1 MEKDKKK
8 KAMIVLPTYNEKE
21 NIQELT
27 HKILSLPLNFELWI
41 LVVDDNSPD
50 GTGDIVQA
58 LAERERRIQLLVRK
72 KRRGRGAAV
81 IDGFKE
87 ALRLKADFVI
97 EMDADFSHQPQFIP
111 PLLKHCEKYD
121 LVIGSRFIKGG
132 KDQGRTILR
141 KFITLLAIN
150 FVRSQLK
157 LPVKDVN
164 SGFRCFKRNV
174 LEKIDLDDLISVGP
188 SIVQEMLYKSFLM
201 NFRIKEVPIIF
212 IDRRKGKTKLNLLT
226 LIETLIMVLKF
237 KKRYSRDN
245 LRESA

>member
-8 KAMIVLPTYNEKE
+8 KVMIVLPTYNEKE

-27 HKILSLPLNFELWI
+27 HKILSLPLNFELSI

-72 KRRGRGAAV
+72 KERGRGAAV

-87 ALRLKADFVI
+87 ALRLKADFMI

-111 PLLKHCEKYD
+111 LLLKHCEKYD
-121 LVIGSRFIKGG
+121 LVIGSRFVKGG
-132 KDQGRTILR
+132 KDQDRTILR
-141 KFITLLAIN
+141 KLITLLAIK

-174 LEKIDLDDLISVGP
+174 LERIDLDGLISIGP
-188 SIVQEMLYKSFLM
+188 SLVQEMLYKSFLM
-201 NFRIKEVPIIF
+201 NFRIREVPIVF
-212 IDRRKGKTKLNLLT
+212 IDRRQGKTKLNLLT
-226 LIETLIMVLKF
+226 LIKTLIMVLKF
-237 KKRYSRDN
+237 KKLYSRDN
-245 LRESA
+245 LKERA